1 LSALSESEIGKMHKL
16 GKKSFGTKQASTPSG
31 TFFFEKMQKAFALKG
46 RQNRKQ
52 QN

>member
-1 LSALSESEIGKMHKL
+1 MHKL
-16 GKKSFGTKQASTPSG
+16 GKKSFGTSAPSG